1 VVDGDAP
8 QPPPDVTITAEASVI
23 VSPSETRALVE
34 VSTGDAVGR
43 TAAQLEADKAAIA
56 ASQLQSM
63 RNSLEPES
71 QTTEGQYIGPAS
83 GVSFLLRVQR
93 KLPIQSPGHLNS
105 SIFNFG
111 DRPLPGLDASF
122 VILPPKPLAESMLK
136 RYFDFAATT
145 HRFLHRP
152 SMEAWLE
159 ELYETDGAMR
169 SQEAARSRKAL
180 LFMIFAHSNNYRSP
194 VMSDDKQWKQDP
206 AELR

>member
-1 VVDGDAP
+1 MVDGDAP
-8 QPPPDVTITAEASVI
+8 QPLPDVTITAEASVI
-23 VSPSETRALVE
+23 ASPSETRALVE
-34 VSTGDAVGR
+34 VSTSDAVGR
-43 TAAQLEADKAAIA
+43 TAAQLEADEAAIA

-63 RNSLEPES
+63 RNSPEPES

-122 VILPPKPLAESMLK
+122 VILPPKALAESMLK

-180 LFMIFAHSNNYRSP
+180 LFMIFAHSNNYRSQ

>member
-1 VVDGDAP
+1 MVA
-8 QPPPDVTITAEASVI
+8 
-23 VSPSETRALVE
+23 SPSETQALVE
-34 VSTGDAVGR
+34 VSHDDIVSRQEGR
-43 TAAQLEADKAAIA
+43 LEAGEAVVQN
-56 ASQLQSM
+56 SQLQSM
-63 RNSLEPES
+63 RNSPEPES
-71 QTTEGQYIGPAS
+71 QTTEGHYIGPAS

-93 KLPIQSPGHLNS
+93 KLPIQSPGHLNT

-122 VILPPKPLAESMLK
+122 VILPPKALAESMLK

-169 SQEAARSRKAL
+169 SQEASRSRKAL
-180 LFMIFAHSNNYRSP
+180 LFMIFAHSNNYRSE
-194 VMSDDKQWKQDP
+194 VLSDDKGWKQDP
-206 AELR
+206 AELRSVSIATESLAYGHSC